1 MNTKQFLHFF
11 YLCLYVL
18 GSIGGL
24 GYTLYNEA
32 YLIAAAI
39 VVVAAMAFPT
49 AKRWWIELNEHP

>member
-1 MNTKQFLHFF
+1 MNAKQFLHFF
-11 YLCLYVL
+11 YLCLYV
-18 GSIGGL
+18 L

-49 AKRWWIELNEHP
+49 AKRWWIELNEYP

>member
-1 MNTKQFLHFF
+1 MNAKQFLHFF

-32 YLIAAAI
+32 YLIAAA
-39 VVVAAMAFPT
+39 MAFPT
-49 AKRWWIELNEHP
+49 SKRWWIELNEHP